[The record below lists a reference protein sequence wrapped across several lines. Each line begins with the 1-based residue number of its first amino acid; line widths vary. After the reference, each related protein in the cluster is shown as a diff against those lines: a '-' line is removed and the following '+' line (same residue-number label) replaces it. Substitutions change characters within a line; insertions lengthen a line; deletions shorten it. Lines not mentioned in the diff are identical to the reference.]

1 MAVELAR
8 PIIPSTNTGN
18 RKGALAGRPNSPN
31 LKLIDTGR
39 SIASKIAFEASMQR
53 AQLNQK
59 YWDDIL
65 QKLRKAGGGGGGSR
79 FDRIIVS
86 MQLMNFLS
94 NKTIQAMLRN
104 FIGDMNESRS
114 SHKNILDINSSSSV
128 SIPQKIGN
136 IILRG
141 LSIMFLLSVRTNAL
155 FGRLHGTT
163 HKISHFV
170 SILSFQLNKLKELL
184 EEDLKESIKKLDVKE
199 KLKRI
204 KTIAM
209 DIFATI
215 QSELVETIG
224 ELKSIIKRIF
234 SLQLKQVLHE

>member
-104 FIGDMNESRS
+104 FKIDLPNLKNDFS
-114 SHKNILDINSSSSV
+114 SPNNDANKNIIR
-128 SIPQKIGN
+128 N
-136 IILRG
+136 IIQSIRRSVLNILIVAGRG
-141 LSIMFLLSVRTNAL
+141 
-155 FGRLHGTT
+155 
-163 HKISHFV
+163 V
-170 SILSFQLNKLKELL
+170 SRHTPTDWIKSKLNLQGILGILSFQLNKLKELL